1 MPQHCQSG
9 LDRADT
15 FISVASSIRIGGYAA
30 SERVDGNQQA
40 RPTIKTFVLTIVMV
54 RPGQSEVDRSNEM
67 FEDHGHAG

>member
-1 MPQHCQSG
+1 
-9 LDRADT
+9 L
-15 FISVASSIRIGGYAA
+15 IRSRGYAA

-40 RPTIKTFVLTIVMV
+40 GPRDKARIVLTIVMV